1 MLKNF
6 LCVLIAAVGAALLL
20 GSCIRQDMTSAD
32 AGSLPLFS
40 KTR

>member
-1 MLKNF
+1 MLKNL
-6 LCVLIAAVGAALLL
+6 LCLLIAAVGAALLL

-32 AGSLPLFS
+32 AGSLPLSS